1 MLKFLIRQA
10 DTYFDVFTTIWFI
23 FYMSIAERIRTLRNS
38 RNLSQ
43 RELGERIGR
52 TQQEIY
58 RWEKGLVRVHAD
70 DVRKMADALDVP
82 VTEFYDDACAGEQ
95 VDWEL
100 QTVSSHMPQKDRQ
113 KLIDFLRTAYPQEHD
128 EDDPLPS

>member
-1 MLKFLIRQA
+1 MLKFLISQA
-10 DTYFDVFTTIWFI
+10 DTYFDVLTTMWFI
-23 FYMSIAERIRTLRNS
+23 FAMSIGERIRTLRRS

-43 RELGERIGR
+43 RQLGERIGR

-70 DVRKMADALDVP
+70 DVRKMAEALDVP
-82 VTEFYDDACAGEQ
+82 VNEFYDDASAGEP

-100 QTVSSHMPQKDRQ
+100 QTASSHMPQKDRQ
-113 KLIDFLRTAYPQEHD
+113 KLIDFLRTAYPQASNE
-128 EDDPLPS
+128 

>member
-1 MLKFLIRQA
+1 MLKFCRSQA

-23 FYMSIAERIRTLRNS
+23 FDMSIAERIRTLRNS

-58 RWEKGLVRVHAD
+58 RWEKGKVRVHAD
-70 DVRKMADALDVP
+70 DVRKMAVALDVP
-82 VTEFYDDACAGEQ
+82 IHEFYDDACAGEQ

-100 QTVSSHMPQKDRQ
+100 QTASSHMPQKDRQ
-113 KLIDFLRTAYPQEHD
+113 KLIDFLRTAYPQASNE
-128 EDDPLPS
+128 